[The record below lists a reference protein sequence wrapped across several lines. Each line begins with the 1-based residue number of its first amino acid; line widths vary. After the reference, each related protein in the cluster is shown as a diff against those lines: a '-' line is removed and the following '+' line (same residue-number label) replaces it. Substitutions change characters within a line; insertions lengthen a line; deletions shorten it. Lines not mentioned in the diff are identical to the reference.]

1 MDDSQQWMEYR
12 RMASEGR
19 RLESE
24 YRRREAEDR
33 AEIEDLKRALDT
45 AQRYNRLTCRPNGD
59 LPPESARRLMDAC
72 FGPREEEP
80 GHEPEDRPGAS
91 LSRWDWAG
99 LVVVFAG
106 LWLVA
111 WLVLGVLP

>member
-59 LPPESARRLMDAC
+59 LTPESARRLMDAY
-72 FGPREEEP
+72 FGEEP
-80 GHEPEDRPGAS
+80 GHEPEDQYDGLNGREWLALLVGGAA
-91 LSRWDWAG
+91 LWALFALAMWVLEGG
-99 LVVVFAG
+99 L
-106 LWLVA
+106 
-111 WLVLGVLP
+111 